1 MNSKYLKRSKEGTIV
16 KSWVLVA
23 LASSYKL
30 SLTQNKLI
38 DLYVSKIDADN
49 PETKAVTFT
58 TRELAKILDINK
70 PRTERVLKDLEVL
83 KSPITFDY
91 KGVPLTIAL
100 FKEAQFEAPGG
111 RKSGIFTLECS
122 DEAIKY
128 FFKLDTYLK
137 YQSDNINGI
146 HSLKAYNVFLFCT
159 FIESTGR
166 SVFNL
171 PLWKLATLIGYAPD
185 TNVETVREI
194 CRLVEKYL
202 KSNGFKFICKVQKDK
217 VTLSKLYRVDAKQD
231 KKNKKDKN
239 EKQPRIIKINSGNIT
254 DGDACIVIN
263 SQGKVIKLSPEQNRI
278 IKQVINGEEAE
289 TTTPPPNPSSNE
301 TLSDEMM
308 DKMMDKMTKRLDEF
322 CSELSYKMTQKFD
335 YEVKII
341 KTYFETRLIT
351 LDAQIKK
358 FCSQFT
364 LFKTALNEI
373 ISTNKGTKNFETL
386 DEVENKETKKWN
398 RKGRPIAEFEN
409 KSWDSD
415 DVKRIINKTSDE
427 GKNDEKWD
435 QRYAQYYEKLNK
447 QTRTQ
452 TNDTDA
458 SNLASIFSNL
468 F

>member
-1 MNSKYLKRSKEGTIV
+1 
-16 KSWVLVA
+16 
-23 LASSYKL
+23 
-30 SLTQNKLI
+30 
-38 DLYVSKIDADN
+38 
-49 PETKAVTFT
+49 
-58 TRELAKILDINK
+58 
-70 PRTERVLKDLEVL
+70 
-83 KSPITFDY
+83 
-91 KGVPLTIAL
+91 
-100 FKEAQFEAPGG
+100 
-111 RKSGIFTLECS
+111 
-122 DEAIKY
+122 
-128 FFKLDTYLK
+128 
-137 YQSDNINGI
+137 
-146 HSLKAYNVFLFCT
+146 
-159 FIESTGR
+159 
-166 SVFNL
+166 
-171 PLWKLATLIGYAPD
+171 
-185 TNVETVREI
+185 
-194 CRLVEKYL
+194 
-202 KSNGFKFICKVQKDK
+202 
-217 VTLSKLYRVDAKQD
+217 
-231 KKNKKDKN
+231 
-239 EKQPRIIKINSGNIT
+239 
-254 DGDACIVIN
+254 
-263 SQGKVIKLSPEQNRI
+263 
-278 IKQVINGEEAE
+278 
-289 TTTPPPNPSSNE
+289 
-301 TLSDEMM
+301 
-308 DKMMDKMTKRLDEF
+308 MDKMTKRLDEF